1 MLPHYIFLPSRAQ
14 SKKNVVSFE
23 ERKIVKIFSI
33 VWLAYILYSLHIGP
47 TKVVGYAEHIANLL
61 KKYLN
66 NLGDQKIKSLVIL
79 IFYHVTSFVIFES
92 FDVRDN

>member
-1 MLPHYIFLPSRAQ
+1 M
-14 SKKNVVSFE
+14 
-23 ERKIVKIFSI
+23 
-33 VWLAYILYSLHIGP
+33 
-47 TKVVGYAEHIANLL
+47 VGYAEHIANLL